1 MGRTILG
8 EEGNDQQDNFRD
20 RSSETV
26 GSSSLTVHTE
36 PQRWEYS
43 LSVPCS
49 MVAASGKPR
58 PLTPGHGILP
68 VSHLENP
75 RLCFYSL
82 GFKAVGRE
90 GGILQLIGGLSP
102 FFSLKPPATPSQ
114 PSQLAFEASYPP
126 TPVLSISHPPRRS
139 PPSAV
144 LDAPGQ
150 PSQHL
155 VLPCPLLASWSIPSL
170 NHFLSSSFCR
180 LAS

>member
-1 MGRTILG
+1 
-8 EEGNDQQDNFRD
+8 
-20 RSSETV
+20 
-26 GSSSLTVHTE
+26 
-36 PQRWEYS
+36 
-43 LSVPCS
+43 
-49 MVAASGKPR
+49 MVATSGKPR
-58 PLTPGHGILP
+58 PLTPGLGILL

-82 GFKAVGRE
+82 GFKGVGRE
-90 GGILQLIGGLSP
+90 GGILQLIEGLSP

-126 TPVLSISHPPRRS
+126 PVPSIFHPPCRS

-144 LDAPGQ
+144 LDVPGQ

-155 VLPCPLLASWSIPSL
+155 VLPCPLLPSGSIPSL

-180 LAS
+180 LASRPFAISPHTLLWEIFLD